1 MNAHPIFDRLDADL
15 IEHGLAPSARPVA
28 PCPLL
33 PVRDLP
39 ADRSDDTRDAA
50 STGV

>member
-1 MNAHPIFDRLDADL
+1 MSACPIFDRLDSDL
-15 IEHGLAPSARPVA
+15 IAHGLAPAPRPVA

-33 PVRDLP
+33 PIRDLP
-39 ADRSDDTRDAA
+39 ADRSDDTRDAS